1 MAIQDIKLGTQ
12 PSGAGGDTNRSAN
25 VKTNENFTNPLHA
38 ASRMVGDAN
47 GNLVEAKSGLY
58 YSSKL
63 PTFTAGIGGSGLMSS
78 QAPRGKHGAGDDVGY
93 DVINGFYSQPSG
105 SLDAPAA
112 HVSGDTAIVASWAN
126 TFSGK
131 LFFSGYRSA
140 GSLFFRFIRNGTHLG
155 WNEVYHTANTTKDSN
170 GFLKA
175 ASPVVKLFANKID
188 PNAEAAEQNPIF
200 KKVGIGHYLIKGT
213 QGFATEGW
221 WIEVPAD
228 TNGNKICAVQY
239 QTLENGD
246 LEIKTFKKKLNDEG
260 DIVPNLDAPIDIP
273 NNTNG
278 EPRWIDIRLNPLPA
292 KPIVEQV
299 PRTEK
304 RPKMVK
310 QIKYAPQL
318 TYITKMQDLIDDE
331 GNPVIIKGQ
340 PFQAPVSY
348 VHTDQNGTP
357 ILTSQPVINDNGENV
372 FELVQEIDLDGQPVF
387 EDVPV
392 LDADGNQIFDEVT
405 HGPEQ

>member
-1 MAIQDIKLGTQ
+1 MAIQTINLGTQ
-12 PSGAGGDTNRSAN
+12 PSGTGGDTNRSAN

-38 ASRMVGDAN
+38 ASRMVGDGT
-47 GNLVEAKSGLY
+47 GNLIEAKSPIS

-63 PTFTAGIGGSGLMSS
+63 PIFVNGIGGSGLMSS
-78 QAPRGKHGAGDDVGY
+78 SAPRGKHSAAEDAGY
-93 DVINGFYSQPSG
+93 DVMNGFYSQPSG
-105 SLDAPAA
+105 SLDAPQG
-112 HVSGDTAIVASWAN
+112 HQSGDTAIVASWGA

-131 LFFSGYRSA
+131 LLFSGQRSA
-140 GSLFFRFIRNGTHLG
+140 GSLFYRFIRNGVHLG
-155 WNEVYHTANTTKDSN
+155 WNEVYGTNNTTKDAN
-170 GFLKA
+170 GFLKV
-175 ASPVVKLFANKID
+175 ASPVIQLFATMIK
-188 PNAEAAEQNPIF
+188 PNDEAAEQNPIF
-200 KKVGIGHYLIKGT
+200 EKLGVGHYLVKGT
-213 QGFATEGW
+213 QGFAVEGW
-221 WIEVPAD
+221 WIEVPVD

-273 NNTNG
+273 NNANG
-278 EPRWIDIRLNPLPA
+278 EPRWIDIRLNPLPP
-292 KPIVEQV
+292 KPIIEQV

-304 RPKMVK
+304 QPKMVK

-318 TYITKMQDLIDDE
+318 TYVTKMEDLIDDE
-331 GNPVIIKGQ
+331 GNPVIIKGK

-357 ILTSQPVINDNGENV
+357 ILTNQPVINEQGETV
-372 FELVQEIDLDGQPVF
+372 FELAQMVDAEGQPVF

-392 LDADGNQIFDEVT
+392 LDADGNQIFDEVI
-405 HGPEQ
+405 HEPEQ

>member
-25 VKTNENFTNPLHA
+25 VKINENFNNKDHA
-38 ASRMVGDAN
+38 ASRMVGIAADNVVQAKDSFMASLGREVDEYA
-47 GNLVEAKSGLY
+47 GNTTPPKYPNVNDLPAGSRVLYTYRKDISINFPDNYGLWYIKTESNYTSASG
-58 YSSKL
+58 KV
-63 PTFTAGIGGSGLMSS
+63 
-78 QAPRGKHGAGDDVGY
+78 Q
-93 DVINGFYSQPSG
+93 
-105 SLDAPAA
+105 
-112 HVSGDTAIVASWAN
+112 TAIDYNPKVRIKVRAAKGDSIYGDWVE
-126 TFSGK
+126 F
-131 LFFSGYRSA
+131 
-140 GSLFFRFIRNGTHLG
+140 
-155 WNEVYHTANTTKDSN
+155 YHTGNTTKDSN

-175 ASPVVKLFANKID
+175 ASPVAKLFANKIE

-239 QTLENGD
+239 QTLKNGD

-273 NNTNG
+273 NNANG

>member
-38 ASRMVGDAN
+38 ASRMVGVQDNDIPQYSKCFGGAFGVIVDKYITPSTPDVPEAYKDLN
-47 GNLVEAKSGLY
+47 TFPVGERCLVNASTILNKPSDPAIYINLYVETKAMYTRTAGRKQMVLSYGGNPTVY
-58 YSSKL
+58 YRYSS
-63 PTFTAGIGGSGLMSS
+63 S
-78 QAPRGKHGAGDDVGY
+78 DNVY
-93 DVINGFYSQPSG
+93 
-105 SLDAPAA
+105 
-112 HVSGDTAIVASWAN
+112 
-126 TFSGK
+126 
-131 LFFSGYRSA
+131 
-140 GSLFFRFIRNGTHLG
+140 GTWRYNL
-155 WNEVYHTANTTKDSN
+155 TSANTTTDSN
-170 GFLKA
+170 GFIKK
-175 ASPVVKLFANKID
+175 ASPVIQLFATMIK
-188 PNAEAAEQNPIF
+188 PNDEAAEQNPSF
-200 KKVGIGHYLIKGT
+200 EKVDTGHYLIKGT

-246 LEIKTFKKKLNDEG
+246 LEVKTFKKKLNDEG

-273 NNTNG
+273 NNANG

-299 PRTEK
+299 PRTK
-304 RPKMVK
+304 KQPKMVE

-331 GNPVIIKGQ
+331 GNPVIVKGQ
-340 PFQAPVSY
+340 PFQTQVSY
-348 VHTDQNGTP
+348 IHTDQNGTP
-357 ILTSQPVINDNGENV
+357 ILTSQPVINENGENV
-372 FELVQEIDLDGQPVF
+372 FELVQMVDLDGQPVF

-392 LDADGNQIFDEVT
+392 LDADGNQIFDEVI

>member
-25 VKTNENFTNPLHA
+25 VKTNENFSNPLHA
-38 ASRMVGDAN
+38 ASRMVGTAN
-47 GNLVEAKSGLY
+47 GNVAEYVSNRGVSGLGY
-58 YSSKL
+58 GG
-63 PTFTAGIGGSGLMSS
+63 TQGGVGATTAGGL
-78 QAPRGKHGAGDDVGY
+78 DT
-93 DVINGFYSQPSG
+93 INGFYSHG
-105 SLDAPAA
+105 STSVDVPKWSA
-112 HVSGDTAIVASWAN
+112 SGDSSIVSSFNGNPESSSIYSAKLHFGITKN
-126 TFSGK
+126 TIS
-131 LFFSGYRSA
+131 
-140 GSLFFRFIRNGTHLG
+140 FRHIQNGNHKG
-155 WNEVYHTANTTKDSN
+155 WNEIYHTGNTTKDTN
-170 GFLKA
+170 GGLKA
-175 ASPVVKLFANKID
+175 ASPIIQLFATMIK
-188 PNAEAAEQNPIF
+188 PNAEAAEQNPSF
-200 KKVGIGHYLIKGT
+200 EKVDIGHYLIKGT

-246 LEIKTFKKKLNDEG
+246 LEVKTFKKKLNDEG

-273 NNTNG
+273 NNANG

-292 KPIVEQV
+292 KPIIERV

-304 RPKMVK
+304 QPKMVE

-318 TYITKMQDLIDDE
+318 THITKMQDLIDDE
-331 GNPVIIKGQ
+331 GNPVIVKGQ
-340 PFQAPVSY
+340 PFQTPVSY
-348 VHTDQNGTP
+348 IHTDQNGTP
-357 ILTSQPVINDNGENV
+357 ILTNQPVINENGENV
-372 FELVQEIDLDGQPVF
+372 FELVQMVDLDGQPVF

-392 LDADGNQIFDEVT
+392 LDADGNQIFDEVI

>member
-25 VKTNENFTNPLHA
+25 VKTNENFSNPLHA
-38 ASRMVGDAN
+38 ASRMVGTQDSDIPEYNKCFGGAYGTQVERYITTN
-47 GNLVEAKSGLY
+47 TTNVPDEYKNLDSFPIGTRVLIAGGATSNTPFISPTGLFYVETKTMFSRVGGRMQKSWGY
-58 YSSKL
+58 
-63 PTFTAGIGGSGLMSS
+63 
-78 QAPRGKHGAGDDVGY
+78 GA
-93 DVINGFYSQPSG
+93 S
-105 SLDAPAA
+105 
-112 HVSGDTAIVASWAN
+112 ASEW
-126 TFSGK
+126 SR
-131 LFFSGYRSA
+131 YA
-140 GSLFFRFIRNGTHLG
+140 GSDNVYGTWRYNL
-155 WNEVYHTANTTKDSN
+155 TSANTTTDSN
-170 GFLKA
+170 GFIKK
-175 ASPVVKLFANKID
+175 ASPVIQLFATMIR
-188 PNAEAAEQNPIF
+188 PNAEAAEQNPSF
-200 KKVGIGHYLIKGT
+200 EKVDIGHYLIKGT

-246 LEIKTFKKKLNDEG
+246 LEVKTFKKKLNDEG

-273 NNTNG
+273 NNANG

-292 KPIVEQV
+292 KPIIERV

-304 RPKMVK
+304 QPKMVE

-318 TYITKMQDLIDDE
+318 THITKMQDLIDDE
-331 GNPVIIKGQ
+331 GNPVIVKGQ
-340 PFQAPVSY
+340 PFQTPVSY
-348 VHTDQNGTP
+348 IHTDQNGTP
-357 ILTSQPVINDNGENV
+357 ILTSQPVINENGENV
-372 FELVQEIDLDGQPVF
+372 FELVQMVDLDGQPVF

-392 LDADGNQIFDEVT
+392 LDADGNQIFDEVI

>member
-25 VKTNENFTNPLHA
+25 VKINENFNNKDHA
-38 ASRMVGDAN
+38 ASRMVGEGDKYVPEFAKCFKGAFGVIVDVYVGVASNPTGPYADANTIPIGERCLLPSKSLLNSPINLGLVYIETKATYSRAGGRAQKAFGYGSESAVFERFAGSDNIYGSWRYNLTSANTTIDAN
-47 GNLVEAKSGLY
+47 G
-58 YSSKL
+58 
-63 PTFTAGIGGSGLMSS
+63 
-78 QAPRGKHGAGDDVGY
+78 
-93 DVINGFYSQPSG
+93 
-105 SLDAPAA
+105 
-112 HVSGDTAIVASWAN
+112 
-126 TFSGK
+126 
-131 LFFSGYRSA
+131 
-140 GSLFFRFIRNGTHLG
+140 FI
-155 WNEVYHTANTTKDSN
+155 K
-170 GFLKA
+170 K
-175 ASPVVKLFANKID
+175 ASPVTKLFANKIE
-188 PNAEAAEQNPIF
+188 PNAEAAEQNPSF
-200 KKVGIGHYLIKGT
+200 EKVDTGYYLIKGT

-239 QTLENGD
+239 QTLKNGD

-273 NNTNG
+273 NNANG

-372 FELVQEIDLDGQPVF
+372 FELVQEVDLDGQPVF